1 MVSKANIKNKY
12 ADREETT
19 CLYLGIA
26 RQAATPITRVSV
38 HHEVLN
44 NGGNV
49 QWAYSQ
55 IDWDGAR
62 KNALVTGVMS
72 LVISGASTI
81 KLVNK
86 RSTIEIGESNPARIL
101 VNTTVSRVSGITAE
115 AWKEV

>member
-19 CLYLGIA
+19 CLYLVIA

-49 QWAYSQ
+49 Q
-55 IDWDGAR
+55 
-62 KNALVTGVMS
+62 
-72 LVISGASTI
+72 
-81 KLVNK
+81 
-86 RSTIEIGESNPARIL
+86 
-101 VNTTVSRVSGITAE
+101 
-115 AWKEV
+115 